1 MLKPLLLVI
10 GLAILGV
17 VLAACG
23 DDATPTS
30 PPPQA
35 TSTPQPTATP
45 VPPTATPVPP
55 PATPRPTATTVPG
68 ETPLPTFT
76 PTIRPTPTATPAAT
90 ATSAAPARPGKR
102 GGTPPASTNADIFHW
117 GIHECN
123 AFDNTCLAHPAPNY
137 NGLIEYNPET
147 DDISDIRCDLCIDWD
162 LDDAGTTYTFRL
174 PPNARWNN
182 GQPVTATDVV
192 FSLNRMVD
200 PDKQHLKTR
209 AIGAFYES
217 SRVIDDN
224 TVAVSTKFPAPAF
237 FPILAAEYMKILS
250 KDHVESVPDQDMKAF
265 ENIMGSGPYKVVS
278 GEKGVKIEYVRNEDY
293 FKEGLPYWDG
303 IELFII
309 TDEDRLR
316 GAFKTRQVL
325 LTLHSNSGIG
335 NKDALVLAKELEGQ
349 ARYLFMG
356 PIAPLG
362 LELNWTRDPLKDKR
376 VRHALFLAMHRQ
388 TYVETFSSGVDL
400 LGGPFA
406 PNAWY
411 GIPEDELVQI
421 PGFRQTPDG
430 KKHPD
435 DIALAKTL
443 LAEAGMSEP
452 PPQFELLYPT
462 IFEHPGIAAVWQ
474 SEVKETLG
482 WDVSIRG
489 LEIQTW
495 IEQWVAGQFV
505 ISSMGYGVLAH
516 DPHDFFDGLYT
527 EDGSNNHT
535 KWTHPRI
542 EEIALLQARELDRVK
557 RKALVDE
564 ATQIF
569 LTEDSPYIFVY
580 HTVRGHYS
588 DLVIQNHHRVGT
600 LSDALKSEHYWC
612 DPECA

>member
-1 MLKPLLLVI
+1 
-10 GLAILGV
+10 
-17 VLAACG
+17 
-23 DDATPTS
+23 
-30 PPPQA
+30 
-35 TSTPQPTATP
+35 
-45 VPPTATPVPP
+45 
-55 PATPRPTATTVPG
+55 
-68 ETPLPTFT
+68 
-76 PTIRPTPTATPAAT
+76 
-90 ATSAAPARPGKR
+90 
-102 GGTPPASTNADIFHW
+102 
-117 GIHECN
+117 
-123 AFDNTCLAHPAPNY
+123 
-137 NGLIEYNPET
+137 
-147 DDISDIRCDLCIDWD
+147 
-162 LDDAGTTYTFRL
+162 
-174 PPNARWNN
+174 
-182 GQPVTATDVV
+182 
-192 FSLNRMVD
+192 
-200 PDKQHLKTR
+200 
-209 AIGAFYES
+209 
-217 SRVIDDN
+217 
-224 TVAVSTKFPAPAF
+224 VAVSTKFPAPAF

-411 GIPEDELVQI
+411 GIPEDELSQI
-421 PGFRQTPDG
+421 IGYRETPDG
-430 KKHPD
+430 QKHPD
-435 DIALAKTL
+435 DIALAKSL
-443 LAEAGMSEP
+443 LEEAGVEEG
-452 PPQFELLYPT
+452 FELEILYPF
-462 IFEHPGIAAVWQ
+462 IFEHPEIAAITQ
-474 SEVKETLG
+474 DQLQTFLG
-482 WDVSIRG
+482 WNVSLNG
-489 LEIQTW
+489 AEIQTYL
-495 IEQWVAGQFV
+495 ESRGSGQFV
-505 ISSMGYGVLAH
+505 LSNWGYGILAH
-516 DPHDFFDGLYT
+516 DPQDFFSGFYT
-527 EDGSNNHT
+527 AEGSSNYVN
-535 KWTHPRI
+535 WSHPRI

-557 RKALVDE
+557 RKALIDE

-569 LTEDSPYIFVY
+569 LTEDTPVVILY

-600 LSDALKSEHYWC
+600 LSDALKAEHFWC
-612 DPECA
+612 DPDCT